1 MSWGVAQPA
10 PGGPTSSCCSTWS
23 SATWSCARCCRWC
36 ALVSRLPRPFGA
48 AFAAALDLAARPF
61 HAVNYLG
68 TCAAALVFNRRR
80 MLAQLDR
87 TLASLH
93 RSLGARSDAGLQRGM
108 PFPQHWDPFFTSWMS
123 VAEVYHYAT
132 QHYAF
137 HRAQLSFTV
146 PGPWLPPRTS
156 APRGRPS
163 PPSRCPASPRS
174 RGRIGVAGRGRALS
188 ARPAARQYAASATPR
203 HTGRGSGRRR

>member
-1 MSWGVAQPA
+1 MQAVTPPVPDRDPIHAEMERARADLARLLTIP
-10 PGGPTSSCCSTWS
+10 SSDELGRR
-23 SATWSCARCCRWC
+23 SAGTRWTNEQLLFHMVFGYMVVR
-36 ALVSRLPRPFGA
+36 ALLPLVRLVSRLPHPFGT
-48 AFAAALDLAARPF
+48 AFAAALDLAAKPF

-93 RSLGARSDAGLQRGM
+93 RSLGARSDTELQRGM
-108 PFPQHWDPFFTSWMS
+108 PFPQRWDPFFTQWMT

-132 QHYAF
+132 QHYEF

-146 PGPWLPPRTS
+146 P
-156 APRGRPS
+156 
-163 PPSRCPASPRS
+163 
-174 RGRIGVAGRGRALS
+174 
-188 ARPAARQYAASATPR
+188 TP
-203 HTGRGSGRRR
+203 